1 MRHCSEKNKT
11 GYYWLESR
19 HSNRSRIVSGQ
30 ASTTGLFKIFP
41 AKNPGM
47 PSANYSPGIFSAQAT
62 KRKQELLLA
71 WPIS

>member
-30 ASTTGLFKIFP
+30 ASTTGLLIISP

-47 PSANYSPGIFSAQAT
+47 PSVRPGIFSAQAA
-62 KRKQELLLA
+62 KRKQELVFA
-71 WPIS
+71 WLIS